1 MKTTDG
7 TPQEKRIWRLAPNV
21 LWLGI
26 VSFLT
31 DVSSELIFT
40 LTPLFLANVLGAS
53 TAVIGFIAG
62 FTEGTDAVFRIFSG
76 WFSDQVKKR
85 KILAVWGY
93 GIATIVKPF
102 MYIASSWGAVLAVRF
117 GDRVGKGIRSSPRD
131 ALIADS
137 VTPEERG
144 KSFGVHRAMDTAG
157 AVVGLGIAAAIIYA
171 LEKGG
176 MELTL
181 PAYKMLVVFG
191 VVPAVLGVIM
201 LLIFVHEPK
210 VKSASNGTRP
220 KLSFR
225 HSLDTFD
232 NRFKIFLAI
241 MVIFTLGN
249 SSDFFII
256 LRAQNLNVSVFH
268 ITLMLVLFNV
278 VYALIAIPAGVLS
291 DKIGRRR
298 LIIIGWAVY
307 ALVYL
312 GFAVTTSSA
321 GVWYIWA
328 LYAIYGIY
336 YGMVEGVGR
345 AFVADLVPSDKRGTA
360 YGLYQF
366 AIGFA
371 LLAAS
376 VIAGW
381 MWQLISPAAPFYF
394 GSAMAFLAMLGIW
407 FVMKEKAR
415 EY

>member
-1 MKTTDG
+1 
-7 TPQEKRIWRLAPNV
+7 
-21 LWLGI
+21 
-26 VSFLT
+26 
-31 DVSSELIFT
+31 
-40 LTPLFLANVLGAS
+40 
-53 TAVIGFIAG
+53 
-62 FTEGTDAVFRIFSG
+62 
-76 WFSDQVKKR
+76 
-85 KILAVWGY
+85 
-93 GIATIVKPF
+93 
-102 MYIASSWGAVLAVRF
+102 MYIASSWGDVLAVRF

-210 VKSASNGTRP
+210 VKSASNGTSP

-225 HSLDTFD
+225 HSLDSFD

-278 VYALIAIPAGVLS
+278 VYAIVAVPAGVLS

-345 AFVADLVPSDKRGTA
+345 AFVADLVPPDKRGTA